1 MKFRLILVW
10 LLCLPGAV
18 PAVEPP
24 PEPAAADAATAP
36 PPLRE
41 PPQRMDTRR
50 GKVLATQIQQ
60 QDKET
65 EIHWLGTEPDTFLA
79 LFRADHSGEPFA
91 NLLILHDNRQHP
103 DWPGLVN
110 SLRTRLAAHGWNTL
124 AISLPDYIE
133 QPKLPPREQ
142 PANEPAPEGSATTPA
157 TAEPAAET
165 AATEDPADKPSVEY
179 PAAEV
184 PDVVDA
190 RAREAITFLQQKA
203 DLPLAIVAIGL
214 SATIVAKKAQTM
226 LMTDI
231 AGLVIIDPVEPA
243 SLEFNINL
251 DTMDLRIPVLDIA
264 PGFSPRSDPQLRR
277 NSATRS
283 RHPLYQQRI
292 LPGTGPEF
300 AGMVPA
306 VVRTLRGWGERHFRQ
321 TQ

>member
-1 MKFRLILVW
+1 M
-10 LLCLPGAV
+10 P
-18 PAVEPP
+18 
-24 PEPAAADAATAP
+24 ADATAAP

-50 GKVLATQIQQ
+50 GKILATQIQQ

-133 QPKLPPREQ
+133 QPALPLREQ
-142 PANEPAPEGSATTPA
+142 ASSEPG
-157 TAEPAAET
+157 AEPAAVAPT
-165 AATEDPADKPSVEY
+165 TPDPAAGAATPEDPADKPSVEY

-203 DLPLAIVAIGL
+203 DLPLAIVAVGL
-214 SATIVAKKAQTM
+214 SATIAAKKAQSM
-226 LMTDI
+226 LVADI
-231 AGLVIIDPVEPA
+231 SGLVIIDPVEPA

-283 RHPLYQQRI
+283 RHPLYQQRV
-292 LPGTGPEF
+292 LPGTGPDF

-306 VVRTLRGWGERHFRQ
+306 VVRAIRGWGERYFKQ
-321 TQ
+321 PQ

>member
-1 MKFRLILVW
+1 
-10 LLCLPGAV
+10 
-18 PAVEPP
+18 
-24 PEPAAADAATAP
+24 
-36 PPLRE
+36 
-41 PPQRMDTRR
+41 MDTSR
-50 GKVLATQIQQ
+50 GKILAAQIQQ

-65 EIHWLGTEPDTFLA
+65 EVHWLGSESDSFLA
-79 LFRADHSGEPFA
+79 LFRADHSGQPFA
-91 NLLILHDNRQHP
+91 NVLILHDNRQHP

-133 QPKLPPREQ
+133 QPALPPREQ
-142 PANEPAPEGSATTPA
+142 ATSESAADKAPSNSPAADP
-157 TAEPAAET
+157 TAEAA
-165 AATEDPADKPSVEY
+165 ASEDPADKPSVEY

-184 PDVVDA
+184 PDTVDT
-190 RAREAITFLQQKA
+190 RTREAITFLQQKA

-214 SATIVAKKAQTM
+214 SATIAAKKAQSM
-226 LMTDI
+226 LVADI

-283 RHPLYQQRI
+283 RHPLYQQRV
-292 LPGTGPEF
+292 LPGTGPDF

-306 VVRTLRGWGERHFRQ
+306 VVRAIRGWGERYFKQ
-321 TQ
+321 PQ

>member
-1 MKFRLILVW
+1 
-10 LLCLPGAV
+10 
-18 PAVEPP
+18 
-24 PEPAAADAATAP
+24 
-36 PPLRE
+36 
-41 PPQRMDTRR
+41 MDTRR
-50 GKVLATQIQQ
+50 GKILADQIQQ

-65 EIHWLGTEPDTFLA
+65 EVHWLGSEPDSFLA
-79 LFRADHSGEPFA
+79 LFRADHSGQPFA
-91 NLLILHDNRQHP
+91 NVLILHDNRQHP

-133 QPKLPPREQ
+133 QPALPPREQ
-142 PANEPAPEGSATTPA
+142 ASSEPG
-157 TAEPAAET
+157 AEPAAVAPT
-165 AATEDPADKPSVEY
+165 TPDPAAGAATPEDPADKPSVEY

-203 DLPLAIVAIGL
+203 DLPLAIVAVGL
-214 SATIVAKKAQTM
+214 SATIAAKKAQSM
-226 LMTDI
+226 LVADI

-283 RHPLYQQRI
+283 RHPLYQQRV
-292 LPGTGPEF
+292 LPGTGPDF

-306 VVRTLRGWGERHFRQ
+306 VIRAIRGWGERYFKQ
-321 TQ
+321 PQ